1 NAANYEQINYW
12 AKKGERVRVDAAAK
26 SSGKSRAA
34 FIQEAIDEKIE
45 REGLESPSENE
56 EQDKKPR
63 E

>member
-1 NAANYEQINYW
+1 M
-12 AKKGERVRVDAAAK
+12 DAAAK
-26 SSGKSRAA
+26 SSGKSRAS

-56 EQDKKPR
+56 EQDKEPQ